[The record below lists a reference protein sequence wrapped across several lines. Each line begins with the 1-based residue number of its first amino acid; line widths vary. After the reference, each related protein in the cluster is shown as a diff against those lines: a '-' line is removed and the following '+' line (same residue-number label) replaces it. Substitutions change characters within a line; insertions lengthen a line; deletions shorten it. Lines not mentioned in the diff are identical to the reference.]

1 MNYHDYIAIMEAEEL
16 TLPAMA
22 EYTLEGAKEC
32 QRVIKALRKE
42 TAFDTTRQ
50 QKDMEEKKIGYILE
64 AIEWARL
71 AKEMP
76 DAFKWADRKL
86 NRKRRI

>member
-16 TLPAMA
+16 TLPGLA
-22 EYTLEGAKEC
+22 EYTLENAAWC
-32 QRVIKALRKE
+32 QMVIKRLGKE
-42 TAFDTTRQ
+42 KNFETGKQIKR
-50 QKDMEEKKIGYILE
+50 MEEKKISCILE

-76 DAFKWADRKL
+76 DAFKWADRQI
-86 NRKRRI
+86 KR